1 MISYEKFREFCNEEI
16 KFLDT
21 LDLTEAIKLYPD
33 VYDLMNYIEETYGKD
48 YKIEPFI
55 FNCMDIEEF
64 SNYLKRRY
72 NINIIEDIKFKIIIN
87 E

>member
-1 MISYEKFREFCNEEI
+1 MISYKKFTELHNEEI

-21 LDLTEAIKLYPD
+21 LDLKEAIKTHSD

-48 YKIEPFI
+48 YKLESFI
-55 FNCMDIEEF
+55 FNCTSTDDFID
-64 SNYLKRRY
+64 YLSRRY
-72 NINIIEDIKFKIIIN
+72 DINVTEIIKYEITIN